1 MRDPVEVAA
10 SFKEL
15 PINVLLLVKLHL
27 DHLNK
32 VIPRDPLWLDI
43 LWSKPNLYH
52 QEVHLQVDVLVSL
65 MLTPITKVVLASI

>member
-52 QEVHLQVDVLVSL
+52 QEVRLQVDVLVSL
-65 MLTPITKVVLASI
+65 MLTHITKVVLASI